1 MSSPSIKLGGPDT
14 DRAADETISA
24 CLNPL
29 CPRNFF
35 LFAGAGSGKT
45 RSLKSALEQFRDF
58 HGVAFR
64 RAGKK
69 IAVITYTN
77 AAAEEISAR
86 VGADTLFP
94 ISTIHSFCWSQI
106 NNFHTD
112 IQAWLLA
119 SLPVELEEI
128 RIKHAKGRGGKAA
141 MDRERAME
149 VITKRLEWLS
159 VPRRF
164 VYNPNGN
171 NFGADSLSHAEVIKI
186 TAAFINDKPAMQAA
200 LINQYPFLLID
211 ESQDTNKHL
220 LDALFNLAAKNT
232 GNFGLGLFGDTMQRI
247 YTDGLPNLG
256 CNIPPD
262 WALPSKQMNHRS
274 AQRVVELANA
284 LRADADG
291 REQLAREDSK
301 VGTVRLFIG
310 IDTVPNKPA
319 LEAEVRRRMAEHC
332 RDTDW
337 TQEKKVKTLTLEHH
351 MAASRQG
358 FLPMFQAL
366 DKSSSLST
374 GLRSGELAGLRL
386 FTQCVMPLVNA
397 YTVGD
402 KFAMLSVL
410 RMVKSPLLSTSALI
424 QPANPDDPLETARDA
439 VDNLIRLL
447 ESDPTITFLAV
458 LQCIADSN
466 LFDIPASLRPFLIQE
481 TSDEAVANDN
491 QTTEAIEEDTEEE
504 DISPSNLEAW
514 RTFLETPYCQINPY
528 AEYVADQGPYGTH
541 QGVKGLEFDRVLVII
556 DDSEAKGFSFSYGKL
571 FGTQPLTDNDRQRA
585 SEGEDTA
592 NDRTRRLLYVTCT
605 RAQNSL
611 ALVVYTNQPDV
622 LAQSIIEKGWFGA
635 NEVEMVG
642 WPQ

>member
-14 DRAADETISA
+14 DRAADEAIST

-29 CPRNFF
+29 HPRSFF

-45 RSLKSALEQFRDF
+45 RSLKSALEQFRDC
-58 HGVAFR
+58 HGTAFR

-77 AAAEEISAR
+77 AAAEEIVER
-86 VGADTLFP
+86 VGADPLFP

-106 NNFHTD
+106 NKFHSD
-112 IQAWLLA
+112 IQAWLLVN
-119 SLPVELEEI
+119 LPIELDKI
-128 RIKHAKGRGGKAA
+128 LAKHAKGHASKAA

-149 VITKRLEWLS
+149 EIKKRLEWLS
-159 VPRRF
+159 TPRRF

-220 LDALFNLAAKNT
+220 LDALFNLAAMNT

-247 YTDGLPNLG
+247 YADGQPNLG
-256 CNIPPD
+256 NNIPPD
-262 WALPSKQMNHRS
+262 WEQPSKQMNHRS
-274 AQRVVELANA
+274 VQRVVELANA

-291 REQLAREDSK
+291 RKQLAREDSD

-310 IDTVPNKPA
+310 TDTAPDKPA
-319 LEAEVRRRMAEHC
+319 LEAGVRCRMAVQC
-332 RDTDW
+332 NDTDW
-337 TQEKKVKTLTLEHH
+337 THEKKVKTLTLEHH
-351 MAASRQG
+351 MSASRQG

-366 DKSSSLST
+366 DKSSGLST

-386 FTQCVMPLVNA
+386 FTQCIMPLVNA
-397 YTVGD
+397 YTSGD
-402 KFAMLSVL
+402 KFAMLNLL
-410 RMVKSPLLSTSALI
+410 RIAKSPLLSASSLSQA
-424 QPANPDDPLETARDA
+424 ANPDDPLEAARDA
-439 VDNLIRLL
+439 VDNLMSLL
-447 ESDPTITFLAV
+447 ESDPAITFLAV
-458 LQCIADSN
+458 LQCIADSK
-466 LFDIPASLRPFLIQE
+466 LFDIPANLRPFIVQE
-481 TSDEAVANDN
+481 TSAEIVANDT
-491 QTTEAIEEDTEEE
+491 QTAEESEEETEEE
-504 DISPSNLEAW
+504 GVDISPSKLEAW
-514 RTFLETPYCQINPY
+514 RTFLETPYGQIIPY
-528 AEYVADQGPYGTH
+528 AEYIADQGPYGTH
-541 QGVKGLEFDRVLVII
+541 QGVKGLQFERVLVII
-556 DDSEAKGFSFSYGKL
+556 DDREAKGFLFSFGKL
-571 FGTQPLTDNDRQRA
+571 FGTQPLTDNDRQKA

-592 NDRTRRLLYVTCT
+592 NDRTLRLLYVTCT

-622 LAQSIIEKGWFGA
+622 LAQSIIERGWFRVD
-635 NEVEMVG
+635 EVEMIG
-642 WPQ
+642 